1 MYFDIKMGD
10 EEIGRMVIGLFGDVV
25 PKTVLNFKTLAEGT
39 VVRGSTYCLNG
50 CMEIVNRFPHLM
62 WRSYDFLNTIALYA
76 SCIYV
81 SVYM

>member
-39 VVRGSTYCLNG
+39 VVRGSIYCLNG

-62 WRSYDFLNTIALYA
+62 WRIIRFPQYYNII
-76 SCIYV
+76 CIMYIC
-81 SVYM
+81 